1 MTGRCRPKTRRNTNV
16 KKHFRFIILTLVIL
30 MLGSVMTAH
39 AEVIPPYG
47 EGQIGLPAVVLC
59 GELTMRQ
66 EPSASSKAVKTLQ
79 YGALPNVMKQSDGWA
94 YCADGDSEDS
104 AVGWVNADYLAIDPA
119 WYRTDTKT
127 AVYAWNDTAAPKVAL
142 LDKNTTLPILKED
155 GAWLLVSLRGAVGW
169 IRNGAAD

>member
-1 MTGRCRPKTRRNTNV
+1 M

-104 AVGWVNADYLAIDPA
+104 AVIPFSSAYSATASIRETGTRISAASFAPPIFDGFKKSSTRILPGKTIFLRFMMLLYCALPHPAIPCWA
-119 WYRTDTKT
+119 
-127 AVYAWNDTAAPKVAL
+127 
-142 LDKNTTLPILKED
+142 
-155 GAWLLVSLRGAVGW
+155 
-169 IRNGAAD
+169 